1 MIPSLQQFMS
11 GGESDKYI
19 QRIIRQGNTA
29 QKFVEF
35 YGNAEEETDNLIRI
49 KVKSMKI
56 LLKL

>member
-19 QRIIRQGNTA
+19 QRIVRQGNTA

-35 YGNAEEETDNLIRI
+35 YGNAEEETDNLVRI